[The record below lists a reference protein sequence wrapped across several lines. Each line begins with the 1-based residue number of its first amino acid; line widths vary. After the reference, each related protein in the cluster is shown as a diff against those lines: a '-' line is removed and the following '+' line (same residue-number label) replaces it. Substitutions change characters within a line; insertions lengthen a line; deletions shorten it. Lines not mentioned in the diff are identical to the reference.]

1 MTMLASDLVQFL
13 IRGSATAAVVAFV
26 LISVNRFGP
35 TFGGYLTSIPIIIGP
50 GIAFIAMDQE
60 ALTVVEVSRA
70 ALAAL
75 YGTQAFL
82 VTFVFSARRGLSP
95 PLSLLLALTMWLLA
109 VGVLVPLRLPP
120 PILMAGFV
128 VLTLASRAW
137 TRRFLSDHLLPRH
150 LNVKEALL
158 RGLIGGAIVAS
169 ACLAGRLLRPEVG
182 GIIVALP
189 VALLMITT
197 SVQTRYGFEV
207 LANLAHAALLGVG
220 GLAIFAFTVA
230 QTIQHTSA
238 VASLTLALIACL
250 AFTAGIATSARKAGS
265 TQL

>member
-1 MTMLASDLVQFL
+1 MTLLASDLVQFL
-13 IRGSATAAVVAFV
+13 IRGAATAAIVAFV

-35 TFGGYLTSIPIIIGP
+35 TFGGYLTGVPIIIGP
-50 GIAFIAMDQE
+50 GIAFIAIDQE
-60 ALTVVEVSRA
+60 PLTVLEVSRA

-82 VTFVFSARRGLSP
+82 VSFVFSTRRGLP
-95 PLSLLLALTMWLLA
+95 APVSLFLALTMWLVA
-109 VGVLVPLRLPP
+109 VVVLVPLRLPL

-128 VLTLASRAW
+128 LLTLASRAW
-137 TRRFLSDHLLPRH
+137 MGKFLSNHLLPRH

-158 RGLIGGAIVAS
+158 RGLIGGAIVAT
-169 ACLAGRLLRPEVG
+169 ACLTGHLLRPEVG

-197 SVQTRYGFEV
+197 SVRSRYGFEM

-220 GLAIFAFTVA
+220 GLAIFAFVVA

-238 VASLTLALIACL
+238 VASLTIALLACL
-250 AFTAGIATSARKAGS
+250 AFTAGIAVSARKPRPS
-265 TQL
+265 RS